1 MRCERR
7 LETWSTTTLDS
18 QSNPRSLTLQSTSF
32 CQTYYIDIYQRNN
45 STCTVPLP
53 VFLAFPGH
61 YRAPFPELYI
71 QCSLYHHKGSYIGF
85 LNATRDIHPGEFS
98 FFLLGEVGCVLPRFV
113 GGTMGFG
120 IESGRDFSFLLLRGH
135 SLPWALHAT
144 FD

>member
-1 MRCERR
+1 VN
-7 LETWSTTTLDS
+7 TDSKAWSTTTLDS
-18 QSNPRSLTLQSTSF
+18 RSNPRSLTLQSTSF
-32 CQTYYIDIYQRNN
+32 CQTYYIDIYQRDN

-53 VFLAFPGH
+53 VFLAFPGR
-61 YRAPFPELYI
+61 YIAPGTELYI

-85 LNATRDIHPGEFS
+85 LNATRDIYPGEFS
-98 FFLLGEVGCVLPRFV
+98 FFLLGAVGYVLPRFV